1 MTDTVRGCERRLVG
15 GVRLFPAVVVLIIGM
30 LMVMLAPFEAAVLRK

>member
-1 MTDTVRGCERRLVG
+1 MTNTVRGCEQRLVG

>member
-15 GVRLFPAVVVLIIGM
+15 DVRLFPAVVVLIIGM
-30 LMVMLAPFEAAVLRK
+30 FMVMLAPFEAAVLRK